1 MNDCFDFSVVVQQNN
16 GATHDVFF
24 KFTDNSRWT
33 HQQLQTAIEDRCG
46 IRGTLSTRDD
56 CLLWPGPQQ
65 VTRETAADLKF
76 KVSVIVKFAHQQDD
90 STTGFALHHILPLLT
105 PGKRHS
111 KHT

>member
-1 MNDCFDFSVVVQQNN
+1 M
-16 GATHDVFF
+16 
-24 KFTDNSRWT
+24 
-33 HQQLQTAIEDRCG
+33 
-46 IRGTLSTRDD
+46 
-56 CLLWPGPQQ
+56 
-65 VTRETAADLKF
+65 ADLCTVGTNSVDSCIGSGLLYR